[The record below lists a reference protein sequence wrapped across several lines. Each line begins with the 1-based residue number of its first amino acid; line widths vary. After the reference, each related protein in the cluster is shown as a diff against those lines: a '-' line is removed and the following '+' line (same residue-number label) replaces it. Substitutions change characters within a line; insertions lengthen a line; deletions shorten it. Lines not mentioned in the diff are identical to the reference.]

1 MFRRPALTEQRPFTF
16 DRVVHILLS
25 VGILTGMIWLAGYL
39 SDVLIPFAVALLL
52 AYLTNPLVTLIQ
64 KKIPNRAV
72 AVSISLLGIIS
83 IVILL
88 GWFVIPMIAGEVVQ
102 MGRIVTDLVNNSDLA
117 EKASRQ
123 LPPDLWQGIK
133 DFFARPEIHNF
144 FKDINI
150 WKIVQAVAK
159 KVLPGVWGLIT
170 GAASFLVGLIGLAV
184 IGLYFIFLLLDYDT
198 VRGWKDMVPPAHRD
212 SIAGFVDDF
221 ESAMSSYF
229 RGQAAVASICGVLF
243 ALGFVLV
250 GLPLG
255 ILLGLFVGLLNMVP
269 YLQIIGLV
277 PAGLLALVHAVQSGI
292 NIWMVLGLTGLV
304 FVVVQIIQDVILV
317 PKIMGKVTGLN
328 PAMMMLSLS
337 IWGKLLGLLG
347 MIIALPVT
355 CLLLVYY
362 RRLIN
367 SAPFIA
373 NSSKP

>member
-1 MFRRPALTEQRPFTF
+1 VFRRPTLTENRPFTF
-16 DRVVHILLS
+16 DRIARILFS
-25 VGILTGMIWLAGYL
+25 VGILTGVIWIAGYL

-52 AYLTNPLVTLIQ
+52 AYLTNPLVALIQ

-133 DFFARPEIHNF
+133 DFFARPEINNF

-150 WKIVQAVAK
+150 WKIVQAIAK
-159 KVLPGVWGLIT
+159 RALPGVWGLIT
-170 GAASFLVGLIGLAV
+170 GTASFFVGLIGLAV

-277 PAGLLALVHAVQSGI
+277 PAGLLALVHAVESGV

-304 FVVVQIIQDVILV
+304 FVVVQILQDVILV

-373 NSSKP
+373 NNSKP

>member
-1 MFRRPALTEQRPFTF
+1 MIENRPFTF
-16 DRVVHILLS
+16 DRVVRILLS
-25 VGILTGMIWLAGYL
+25 VGILAGVIWLGGYL

-52 AYLTNPLVTLIQ
+52 AYLTNPLVNLVQ
-64 KKIPNRAV
+64 KKIPNRAAAVFISLISITAV
-72 AVSISLLGIIS
+72 AV
-83 IVILL
+83 LL
-88 GWFVIPMIAGEVVQ
+88 GWFIIPMMAGEIVQ
-102 MGRIVTDLVNNSDLA
+102 MGRIVTNLVNNSDLA
-117 EKASRQ
+117 EKASQQ
-123 LPPDLWQGIK
+123 LPPDLWQFIK
-133 DFFARPEIHNF
+133 NFLARPEVKNF

-150 WKIVQAVAK
+150 WKIGKILAQN
-159 KVLPGVWGLIT
+159 VLPGVWGLIT
-170 GAASFLVGLIGLAV
+170 GTASFFVGLVGLFV
-184 IGLYFIFLLLDYDT
+184 IGLYFVFLLLDYET
-198 VRGWKDMVPPAHRD
+198 VQAWKDLVPPAHRD
-212 SIAGFVDDF
+212 SIVGFVDDF
-221 ESAMSSYF
+221 ESAMSNYF

-243 ALGFVLV
+243 ALGFALI

-255 ILLGLFVGLLNMVP
+255 ILLGLFVGLLNMIP